1 MTQDSIVK
9 NFLSTQNGS
18 TSILHTGFTGV
29 TLGVVIDVDDPLQA
43 GRIKIFCPTLN
54 DDPKQLESVP
64 WAVYVSPV
72 AGSIKNSTYTR
83 GVGDGK
89 AESEGAIHYG
99 FWGIPELGSHV
110 LVTCVDGDFRRRVWI
125 GCVPEHEETNTLHVG
140 RWKWENGKVDGPL
153 TSSDKPIE
161 PLYSNMKQ
169 AFQDKNDSPEW
180 KTRVADYQISALR
193 DDYGQVPNSKKDTY
207 KDQTNA
213 SILQNEPNEWTHE
226 ALGAHG
232 YDWTSFKNLGAY
244 LSSKVYGWSTPGMQS
259 FVMDDR
265 AFNNR
270 IKLRTSTG
278 HQILL
283 DSTNERIYVATDKGN
298 NWVEMDSNGNI
309 DVYSSTRVS
318 ISAAEDINISAGKT
332 IRMYAGESINMYA
345 GHDNLT
351 ESQEV
356 TVNDVPI
363 TGTITLQAESDFVML
378 SKNLRS
384 YTEENTFIETG
395 LNYFANIG
403 DSLTTTVTRDH
414 SLSTLNGDHIVSSGN
429 SIYSTSKSTTK
440 YYSEADMSI
449 GSYGNSEIHSF
460 NGTSSVSGSGAVKI
474 KSANGNVDVEAGF
487 SSGQGKVSLF
497 APNSQHVV
505 SDEGITA
512 VSSKNVTSVSAG
524 EIVSAVQ
531 PNFTLDNANALS
543 TILASANINIS
554 KISGTNISMHSAFG
568 DIIQKTAQRGHSY
581 NKLGDQIDL
590 LTQNVNVLTVQTG
603 SLYSAVSSA
612 ISALN
617 GNISLNF
624 SFDIGCAMERLYSL
638 LPQELLDA
646 FATFQDLKT
655 ALAALGYAVENLADL
670 VQALTN
676 PSILNML
683 GLPSLN
689 ISASFGSSSCT
700 LALDRYNGQI
710 NYDVPQ
716 LSVPEK
722 LRQLIKDI
730 YDSGSQ
736 LGTPPPLTVIDWK
749 KNYV

>member
-1 MTQDSIVK
+1 MNQDSIIK
-9 NFLSTQNGS
+9 HFLTSQNVSTTPLN
-18 TSILHTGFTGV
+18 TGFTGV

-43 GRIKIFCPTLN
+43 GRVKVFCPTLN
-54 DDPKQLESVP
+54 DDPKQLEYVP
-64 WAVYVSPV
+64 WSVYVSPV
-72 AGSIKNSTYTR
+72 AGSINNSAYTR

-99 FWGIPELGSHV
+99 FWGVPELGSHA

-125 GCVPEHEETNTLHVG
+125 GCVPEHEETNTMHVG

-169 AFQDKNDSPEW
+169 AFQEKNDSPEW

-193 DDYGQVPNSKKDTY
+193 DDYGQLPNNKKQTY

-213 SILQNEPNEWTHE
+213 SILENEPNEWTHE
-226 ALGAHG
+226 TLGAHG
-232 YDWTSFKNLGAY
+232 YDWSSFKNLGAY
-244 LSSKVYGWSTPGMQS
+244 LSSKAYGWSTPGMQS

-265 AFNNR
+265 PFNNR

-298 NWVEMDSNGNI
+298 NWLEMDSNGNI
-309 DVYSSTRVS
+309 DIFSATRVS
-318 ISAAEDINISAGKT
+318 ISSTEDINLSAGRT

-351 ESQEV
+351 EDQPI
-356 TVNDVPI
+356 TVSDVPI
-363 TGTITLQAESDFVML
+363 TGTITLQAETDFVML

-395 LNYFANIG
+395 LNYFANVG
-403 DSLTTTVTRDH
+403 DSATMTVTRDH
-414 SLSTLNGDHIVSSGN
+414 NLSTLNGDHIVSSGN

-440 YYSEADMSI
+440 HYSEADMSI
-449 GSYGNSEIHSF
+449 GSYGDSEIQSF
-460 NGTSSVSGSGAVKI
+460 NGTSSMSGSGAVKI
-474 KSANGNVDVEAGF
+474 KSANGDVDVEAGF

-505 SDEGITA
+505 SDEGISS
-512 VSSKNVTSVSAG
+512 VSSQNVTSVSAG
-524 EIVSAVQ
+524 EIVNAVQ
-531 PNFTLDNANALS
+531 PDFNLDNANALS
-543 TILASANINIS
+543 TVLASANINIS
-554 KISGTNISMHSAFG
+554 KISGTDISINSALG
-568 DIIQKTAQRGHSY
+568 DILQKTAQRGHSY

-590 LTQNVNVLTVQTG
+590 LTQNINVLTVQTG
-603 SLYSAVSSA
+603 SLYSAVESA
-612 ISALN
+612 IGALS
-617 GNISLNF
+617 GSISLNF
-624 SFDIGCAMERLYSL
+624 EFDIGCAMQQLYDL

-646 FATFQDLKT
+646 YATFQDLKT
-655 ALAALGYAVENLADL
+655 ELASLGYAVENLADL
-670 VQALTN
+670 VESLSD
-676 PSILNML
+676 PSILSAL

-700 LALDRYNGQI
+700 TVMDRFTGQVS
-710 NYDVPQ
+710 YDVPQ

-722 LRQLIKDI
+722 LRPLIKNI

-736 LGTPPPLTVIDWK
+736 LGSAPPLTTIDWN